1 MKQFRDP
8 DTIPDSDYRCGLVS
22 QADSVKNSGVMG
34 AMSWTHGDAGD
45 HWSEQDLILDDI
57 GHHPSMII
65 ASFVILDNPW
75 IHAQVRSS
83 LIAL

>member
-1 MKQFRDP
+1 
-8 DTIPDSDYRCGLVS
+8 
-22 QADSVKNSGVMG
+22 MG

-57 GHHPSMII
+57 GHHHSMII
-65 ASFVILDNPW
+65 GSFVILDDNPW